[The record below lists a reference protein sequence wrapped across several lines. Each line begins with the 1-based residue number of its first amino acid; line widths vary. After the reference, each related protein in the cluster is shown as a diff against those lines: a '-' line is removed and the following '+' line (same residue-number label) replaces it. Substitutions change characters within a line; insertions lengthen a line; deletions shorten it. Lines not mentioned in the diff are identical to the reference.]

1 MTERRDEAQPEPGDV
16 TPDAPGEAP
25 VDAGDQATVDAEGEA
40 PVHAVAAAT
49 PDVSGATQQ
58 SATSPEPTAEELEH
72 ARPARVR
79 HAPRF
84 GRFIGTAVG
93 VGLLIGL
100 VLAIVIP
107 PPQGVGFFLAW
118 AYLGLPIAFF
128 LALVTGIVAVVLDR
142 RS

>member
-1 MTERRDEAQPEPGDV
+1 MCRSIKTLRG
-16 TPDAPGEAP
+16 T
-25 VDAGDQATVDAEGEA
+25 
-40 PVHAVAAAT
+40 
-49 PDVSGATQQ
+49 
-58 SATSPEPTAEELEH
+58 EPTAEDLAH

-84 GRFIGTAVG
+84 GRFIGTAVA

-107 PPQGVGFFLAW
+107 APRGVGFVLAW

-128 LALVTGIVAVVLDR
+128 LALVTGIVAVLIDR

>member
-1 MTERRDEAQPEPGDV
+1 MRTQA
-16 TPDAPGEAP
+16 EAP
-25 VDAGDQATVDAEGEA
+25 VDTTAG
-40 PVHAVAAAT
+40 AT
-49 PDVSGATQQ
+49 PVDDASADDAGEVTPDLGGPTEQGAH
-58 SATSPEPTAEELEH
+58 AAEPTADDLAH

-84 GRFIGTAVG
+84 GRFIGTAVA

-107 PPQGVGFFLAW
+107 APRGVGFVLAW
-118 AYLGLPIAFF
+118 AYLGLPIAFVLG
-128 LALVTGIVAVVLDR
+128 LATGVVAVVLDR